1 MDLEDLEVQEV
12 QEDLEVQ
19 EVQEDLEVQEV
30 QEDLEVQE
38 VQEDLKEFQI
48 RMKDIPISIDEVARF
63 SYRSGFLNKLM
74 LSSSEKMKM
83 MSTSKKSMKKR
94 KNLDDI
100 QPYLS

>member
-1 MDLEDLEVQEV
+1 
-12 QEDLEVQ
+12 
-19 EVQEDLEVQEV
+19 
-30 QEDLEVQE
+30 
-38 VQEDLKEFQI
+38 
-48 RMKDIPISIDEVARF
+48 MKDIPISIDEVARI

-83 MSTSKKSMKKR
+83 MSTSKKSMKKEKKEKREKKR